1 MGATKTRPQVHGN
14 PLGATKTSPPPYARE
29 PIGSDHKL
37 DPKCTGTHQERR
49 KVGVSEGEDTGKDQ
63 TPSAREPIGS
73 DKDAPPLCTGTH
85 WERQILDPKCTG
97 THQER
102 CNVGVSEGGDTGQPN
117 YSERTQNKSVE
128 FAKVG
133 RRGASAATLHRL
145 GISRTQ
151 NQSVQFARVW
161 FLS

>member
-1 MGATKTRPQVHGN
+1 MHGNPPGATKTRPQVHGN
-14 PLGATKTSPPPYARE
+14 PLAATKTSPPPYARE

-49 KVGVSEGEDTGKDQ
+49 KVGVSEGE
-63 TPSAREPIGS
+63 
-73 DKDAPPLCTGTH
+73 
-85 WERQILDPKCTG
+85 
-97 THQER
+97 
-102 CNVGVSEGGDTGQPN
+102 DTGQPN